1 MAHAMMANGKLEEWT
16 VMAHTLTQTETSTLD
31 NGGKTAS
38 MEKELSDMSVGH
50 SMKEIGLQIENMDL
64 GRTPGQTDH
73 HMRVIIQK
81 AVNMDKAF

>member
-1 MAHAMMANGKLEEWT
+1 
-16 VMAHTLTQTETSTLD
+16 
-31 NGGKTAS
+31 

-73 HMRVIIQK
+73 RMRVIIQK
-81 AVNMDKAF
+81 AANMDKAF